1 MSFVDKIG
9 CVATATLAP
18 APASPEADPPP
29 ISAPQMEPLPRRKR
43 AHAMKLV
50 ILVRRFLVPPIVV
63 TAICL
68 VRYRSFVSTR
78 AEVELSPLL
87 RIGKGSQISAFC
99 KIKAS
104 AGTLEIGSHVSI
116 SSSVFIASGAA
127 GVSIGDYSMVGPGA
141 TIAGNSYCYDDPDTP
156 IALQTKTSKGIS
168 IGRDV
173 WIGANASIADGVSV
187 GDGAIVGAGAVVTR
201 DVPSGA
207 IVGGIP
213 ARTIA
218 MRDGFERPR

>member
-1 MSFVDKIG
+1 MGSVDEIG
-9 CVATATLAP
+9 CGATANPAR
-18 APASPEADPPP
+18 APASPEADPPLIP
-29 ISAPQMEPLPRRKR
+29 APQMQPLPRRKR
-43 AHAMKLV
+43 AHAMKLLT
-50 ILVRRFLVPPIVV
+50 LVRRFLVPSFVV

-68 VRYRSFVSTR
+68 VRYRSFVSPR
-78 AEVELSPLL
+78 AEVELSPWL
-87 RIGKGSQISAFC
+87 RIGKSSQVSAFS

-104 AGTLEIGSHVSI
+104 DGPLEIGSHVSI
-116 SSSVFIASGAA
+116 SSAFVASGAA

-156 IALQTKTSKGIS
+156 IALQTKTSNGIS

-173 WIGANASIADGVSV
+173 WIGANATINDGVSV

-218 MRDGFERPR
+218 MRDGFARPR